1 MTGNSRRDVSTGD
14 GSSEL
19 TPNELVLAGLSEQLI
34 DLKTVQPDADLRDES
49 ELRDILADRR
59 IVGLGEATHGAM
71 EFTRLKHRLV
81 RYLVEELD
89 FRWFALE
96 ANLTL
101 TLALDRYVSRGT
113 GDPATALRKLN
124 VWPWKTEE
132 MLALVKWVRAF
143 NRDRTPKD
151 RVRFFG
157 LDAQHS
163 KSVADAVA
171 EYIDRVDPAYH
182 ATIDQDLGVLA
193 DPGLRLAK
201 SEGRQDRIAAGERV
215 VADLRETFDE
225 RRDDY
230 VSRSS
235 DGAWK
240 MARQQVTV
248 LRQAVELARAAHSG
262 DELIDENVIRIR
274 DRAMAENV
282 EWSLK
287 DGSADRLVV
296 WAHNDHVN
304 RVATRASGHRA
315 ESMGNHLARWYDED
329 YYALGFEFGR
339 GTFQAGV
346 HDEDEG
352 WVYNIQECTLNEPI
366 ANTVAATFSDLDHR
380 IALLDLRTATDDPRL
395 QDWLDGER
403 RLHSVGN
410 AFDPGRPGKHFQG
423 YMLPDAFDGVCYV
436 DETSGTRL
444 LRSD

>member
-1 MTGNSRRDVSTGD
+1 MTGNSGQDISTGD
-14 GSSEL
+14 GPADG
-19 TPNELVLAGLSEQLI
+19 TPNESVPAGLSEQLI
-34 DLKTVQPDADLRDES
+34 DLETVQPDVDLRDEA
-49 ELRDILADRR
+49 ELRDILADRP
-59 IVGLGEATHGAM
+59 IVGLGEATHGAL

-81 RYLVEELD
+81 RFLVEELD
-89 FRWFALE
+89 FRRFALE
-96 ANLTL
+96 ANFTL
-101 TLALDRYVSRGT
+101 TLALDRYVRRGT
-113 GDPATALRKLN
+113 GDPAAALRNLN
-124 VWPWKTEE
+124 VWPWKTEA
-132 MLALVKWVRAF
+132 MLALVEWVREF
-143 NRDRTPKD
+143 NRDRPPED

-163 KSVADAVA
+163 TSVAAAVA

-182 ATIDQDLGVLA
+182 ATIDRDLGVLV

-201 SEGRQDRIAAGERV
+201 SEGREDRIATGERV
-215 VADLRETFDE
+215 VADLRETFEE
-225 RRDDY
+225 RRGDY
-230 VSRSS
+230 VSGSS
-235 DGAWK
+235 DEAWE

-262 DELIDENVIRIR
+262 DELIDEDVIRIR

-282 EWSLK
+282 EWILE
-287 DGSADRLVV
+287 DGSADSLVV

-315 ESMGNHLARWYDED
+315 ASMGNYLARWYDED
-329 YYALGFEFGR
+329 YYALGFEFGH

-352 WVYNIQECTLNEPI
+352 WVYTIQECTLDEPI
-366 ANTVAATFSDLDHR
+366 ADTVGATFSGLDHR
-380 IALLDLRTATDDPRL
+380 FALLDFGTATEDPRL

-410 AFDPGRPGKHFQG
+410 AFDPDRPGNLVQG
-423 YMLPDAFDGVCYV
+423 YVLPAAFDGVGFV

-444 LRSD
+444 LRGD